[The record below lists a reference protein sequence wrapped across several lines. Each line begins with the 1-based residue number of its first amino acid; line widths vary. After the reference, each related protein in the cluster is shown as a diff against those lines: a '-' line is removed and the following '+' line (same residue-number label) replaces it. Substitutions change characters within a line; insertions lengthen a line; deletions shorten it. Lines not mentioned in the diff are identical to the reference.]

1 MIFVKGTT
9 LWHAV
14 RSFGDEITTLCGR
27 HLPGGTPT
35 ANNVPDEVFLCRT
48 CQSAMHQAG

>member
-1 MIFVKGTT
+1 MTFVKGTT

-14 RSFGDEITTLCGR
+14 RSKADEITTLCGR
-27 HLPGGTPT
+27 HVPAGTPA

-48 CQSAMHQAG
+48 CRSALRGAG